1 MFVVT
6 SARLRSRSVRSETW
20 QRNFCKGRQ
29 EAITLLQSFC
39 AKQGR
44 QAINISPRWGEPN
57 SVLLHFQVEF
67 TTDYHRETMK
77 SLTANPLG
85 AQPEATYE
93 RVQTSNPLLLRP

>member
-1 MFVVT
+1 MNSFSLQRSEMFIVT

-29 EAITLLQSFC
+29 EAITLLQSFG

-67 TTDYHRETMK
+67 TTD
-77 SLTANPLG
+77 
-85 AQPEATYE
+85 
-93 RVQTSNPLLLRP
+93 